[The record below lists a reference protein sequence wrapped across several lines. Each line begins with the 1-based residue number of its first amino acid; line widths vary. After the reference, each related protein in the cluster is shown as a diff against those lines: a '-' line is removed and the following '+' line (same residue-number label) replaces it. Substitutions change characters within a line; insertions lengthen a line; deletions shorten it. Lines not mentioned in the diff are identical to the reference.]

1 MKKIVKFGFPIVC
14 VAIIIFTFWLMS
26 DMKDKVDDKKSDKE
40 EIEENVNE
48 ISENEIVE
56 NAIGNKDYNEI
67 GLDVNQT
74 NNKTESSFFS
84 NEGDIYL
91 NKAIQVLRDKIKIN
105 ENQYFT
111 SEGEEEGRYIVA
123 LRNSE
128 TTEAE
133 IYYIVD
139 IETGFFEIYY

>member
-56 NAIGNKDYNEI
+56 NSIGNKDYNEI

-91 NKAIQVLRDKIKIN
+91 NKAIPVFRDKIKIN